1 MSSLPTLSAVLA
13 QAPPAAPSGAGLV
26 NQSNL
31 VGLLLLACLLAAMFV
46 GLVLLSK
53 AHKVQMADA
62 AKTLVIS
69 GMAFLVIA
77 IGAGATFT
85 GVGNKIREFLGL

>member
-1 MSSLPTLSAVLA
+1 MSSPVLAVLA
-13 QAPPAAPSGAGLV
+13 QVPPPAPSGAGLV
-26 NQSNL
+26 NQANL

-46 GLVLLSK
+46 GLVLLAK

-85 GVGNKIREFLGL
+85 GLGEKLRTFLGL